1 MTTEI
6 TKTEERALAKG
17 SLAGA
22 SPIEQMMAAVN
33 SGVSLESLDKM
44 MELQERWEAGQ
55 AKKAYVKAMAEFKRE
70 SITILKDREVRFK
83 GTAYSHATLASVV
96 SSIVPALSKHGLSHH
111 WEVIQ
116 ENGITVRCVITHEM
130 GHSEAVSMSAPPD
143 SSGSKNFIQQLGSTK
158 TYLER
163 YTLLAITG
171 MTASDMD
178 DDGGSYGHPQQPQPA
193 QQASNVFPQDRFDR
207 YFSAWAKEISSGQRT
222 ADAIID
228 QGKSNGTPFTKDQ
241 EEALRSAAPPA
252 KQSSEEW
259 LAEYDNADIQL

>member
-1 MTTEI
+1 MSNQI
-6 TKTEERALAKG
+6 TKSETQALSQA

-22 SPIEQMMAAVN
+22 SPIEQMMAAVS

-55 AKKAYVKAMAEFKRE
+55 AKKAYVRAMAEFKRE

-83 GTAYSHATLASVV
+83 GTAYSHATLNSVV
-96 SSIVPALSKHGLSHH
+96 SAIVPALSKHGLSHH
-111 WEVIQ
+111 WEVSQ

-178 DDGGSYGHPQQPQPA
+178 DDGGSYGRPQQPQPA
-193 QQASNVFPQDRFDR
+193 QQAPNVFPQDRFDR
-207 YFSAWAKEISSGQRT
+207 YFAAWAKEISNGKRV
-222 ADAIID
+222 ADEIIS
-228 QGKSNGTPFTKDQ
+228 QGRENGTPFSKDQ
-241 EEALRSAAPPA
+241 EEALRSVALPA
-252 KQSSEEW
+252 EQSTEEW
-259 LAEYDNADIQL
+259 LAEYGNADIQL